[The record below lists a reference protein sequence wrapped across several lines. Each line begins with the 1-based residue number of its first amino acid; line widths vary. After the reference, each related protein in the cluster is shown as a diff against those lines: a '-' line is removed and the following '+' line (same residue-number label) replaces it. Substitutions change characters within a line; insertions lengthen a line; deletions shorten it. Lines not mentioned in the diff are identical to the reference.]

1 MNTAN
6 RRPGAPEPDL
16 NTGGLRP
23 GAAAPDMNTGDPRID
38 AAALDVW
45 YINRSI
51 RLYTRDALR
60 PLGLNIAEAIAL
72 KLLDCMGGEAS
83 QRQLRCQISE
93 ISASG
98 EGGLPFDK
106 GLMTRTMQSL
116 ESKEYVL
123 RGRNP
128 NDNRSFLFC
137 LTGKG
142 REFCALLNG
151 IMTDLVDKALAGIP
165 EEELEHWVRVLNK
178 VKENLGKA
186 IPGKEN
192 SEQRDFR

>member
-1 MNTAN
+1 MNT
-6 RRPGAPEPDL
+6 GS
-16 NTGGLRP
+16 LRP
-23 GAAAPDMNTGDPRID
+23 DAAAPDMNTGDPRLD
-38 AAALDVW
+38 ATALDIW

-51 RLYTRDALR
+51 RMYTRDALR
-60 PLGLNIAEAIAL
+60 PLGLNIAEAMAL

-83 QRQLRCQISE
+83 QRQLRFQISE

-98 EGGLPFDK
+98 DGGLPFDK

-128 NDNRSFLFC
+128 SDNRSFLFC

-142 REFCALLNG
+142 REFCAHLSG
-151 IMTDLVDKALAGIP
+151 IMMGLVDRAIAGIP
-165 EEELEHWVRVLNK
+165 EEELEYCARVLSK

-192 SEQRDFR
+192 IGNANESNHYFNKENVSSK